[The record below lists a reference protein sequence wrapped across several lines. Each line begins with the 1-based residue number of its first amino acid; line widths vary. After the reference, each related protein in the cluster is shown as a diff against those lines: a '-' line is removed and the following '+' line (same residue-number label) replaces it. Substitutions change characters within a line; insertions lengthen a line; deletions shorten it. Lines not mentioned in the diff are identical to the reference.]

1 MGRAPR
7 PLTRAVRDV
16 RVTAFDGPLRRTF
29 ARPVVPFRVSERL
42 TVIRKFG
49 ILSLLAPAT

>member
-49 ILSLLAPAT
+49 ILSLPAPAT